1 MDNKDNN
8 MELLII
14 NNLCK
19 CLIII
24 IKTTK
29 TKWIQ
34 ISNIRLIINNNT
46 QWGIHKCKD
55 IIILKWG
62 KFKGK
67 LCMDNNINIKHKCQR
82 SKK

>member
-1 MDNKDNN
+1 

-14 NNLCK
+14 NQLCK

-34 ISNIRLIINNNT
+34 ISNIRCTINNNML
-46 QWGIHKCKD
+46 WGIHKCKD
-55 IIILKWG
+55 TIILKWG

-67 LCMDNNINIKHKCQR
+67 ICMVNNINIKRKSLHL
-82 SKK
+82 KK